1 MTMASGNKPYR
12 NRFCLFFFSF
22 FLFQRVIFHQISLF
36 KIFTLNTDQILS
48 VRTYTLIDVMNRHVK
63 VFASL

>member
-12 NRFCLFFFSF
+12 NRFCLFFFF
-22 FLFQRVIFHQISLF
+22 FLFQRVILHQISLF
-36 KIFTLNTDQILS
+36 KIFRLNTDQILS